1 MCARRTERCRHFG
14 WRAIEQAHVVST
26 PKALRAALPDLT
38 FRCRHGWQYDRIF
51 GWQPG
56 PLTPMFPRQPPAGVL
71 HRKGTAA
78 ADRGLEP
85 IPGWRGSYLVE
96 PLTVTPLPG
105 CGFWVGTTLRSV
117 LPLLS
122 HARRSRAGS
131 AAAQRTASSCSA
143 RKVRPKSLAGSSAIA
158 PTA

>member
-56 PLTPMFPRQPPAGVL
+56 PLTPTFPRQPPAASCIARELRLPIG
-71 HRKGTAA
+71 
-78 ADRGLEP
+78 GLEP
-85 IPGWRGSYLVE
+85 IPGLRGSYLAE

-122 HARRSRAGS
+122 HAIRSLAGS

-143 RKVRPKSLAGSSAIA
+143 RNVRPKSLAGSSAIA